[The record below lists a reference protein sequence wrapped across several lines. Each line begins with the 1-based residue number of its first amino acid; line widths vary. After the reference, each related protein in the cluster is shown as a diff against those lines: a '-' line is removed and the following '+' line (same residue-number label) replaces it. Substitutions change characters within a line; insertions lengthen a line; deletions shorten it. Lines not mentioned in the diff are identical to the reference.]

1 MAAENMRKVETMRRK
16 TLEKLRNRWYLV
28 ALRVIIDSVD
38 LAEPDRRSTIATDVS
53 LAACKGIVNIAHL
66 LQLSNL
72 PCERERCRV
81 RITGLPS
88 LRPSMYFK
96 LTLPITISNH
106 G

>member
-1 MAAENMRKVETMRRK
+1 MAAENMRKVETIRRK
-16 TLEKLRNRWYLV
+16 TLEKLRRRWYLV

-53 LAACKGIVNIAHL
+53 LTACKGIVNVAHL

-81 RITGLPS
+81 RMTDLLS
-88 LRPSMYFK
+88 DSECVF
-96 LTLPITISNH
+96 
-106 G
+106 

>member
-1 MAAENMRKVETMRRK
+1 MKYLLLLPRIAAENMRKVETMRRK

-53 LAACKGIVNIAHL
+53 LAACKGTVNIAHL

-72 PCERERCRV
+72 PCERERCR
-81 RITGLPS
+81 
-88 LRPSMYFK
+88 M
-96 LTLPITISNH
+96 
-106 G
+106 